1 MLDPDVLNN
10 PILQG
15 ISPEKFDFIHAFSNK
30 KMPTS
35 MNEAMPFM
43 MASIQD
49 AKKKNIQFNN
59 EEVKLISEILIANLS
74 PEEQQKAR
82 KILQMMKIC

>member
-1 MLDPDVLNN
+1 
-10 PILQG
+10 
-15 ISPEKFDFIHAFSNK
+15 
-30 KMPTS
+30 

-49 AKKKNIQFNN
+49 AKKKNIQFNS

>member
-1 MLDPDVLNN
+1 MNKISVI
-10 PILQG
+10 ILREFTTR
-15 ISPEKFDFIHAFSNK
+15 ILKKSFIIL
-30 KMPTS
+30 TIL
-35 MNEAMPFM
+35 MPFM

-49 AKKKNIQFNN
+49 AKKKNIQFNS